1 LVVPKVKVLEE
12 SDEKVA
18 IQLEGIDRSYANAI
32 RRFCISEVP
41 AMAIDDIVILENSSV
56 LYDEILAHRLGMI
69 PLKTDLERYVLP
81 EKCDCGNPLGCQKC
95 RVLIVLDAAAHDKPR
110 TVLSGDLVSED
121 REIRPVSAN
130 IPIVKLAAGQAVK
143 LEAYARLGRAK
154 EHAKWQPATISVL
167 LDGKTEGTF
176 ILKVESS
183 GSMPA
188 KEIVIRAIEKIEE
201 KFADLHKEVSEKV
214 GEKVSEKTA

>member
-1 LVVPKVKVLEE
+1 MLILVAPKVKVLEE
-12 SDEKVA
+12 SEDSVA
-18 IQLEGIDRSYANAI
+18 LQFEGVDRSYANAI

-69 PLKTDLERYVLP
+69 PLKTNLERYVLP

-95 RVLIVLDAAAHDKPR
+95 RVLIVLDAVAHDKPR
-110 TVLSGDLVSED
+110 TVVSGDLVSED
-121 REIRPVSAN
+121 RDVVPVSPN
-130 IPIVKLAAGQAVK
+130 IPIVKLAAGQSVK

-167 LDGKTEGTF
+167 TDGKTEGSY

-188 KEIVIRAIEKIEE
+188 REIVTRAMEKLEE
-201 KFADLHKEVSEKV
+201 KLAELHKETSEK
-214 GEKVSEKTA
+214 AA

>member
-1 LVVPKVKVLEE
+1 MVIPKVKVLEE
-12 SDEKVA
+12 SDEK
-18 IQLEGIDRSYANAI
+18 ISLQIEGIDRSYANAI

-69 PLKTDLERYVLP
+69 PLRTDLERYVLP

-95 RVLIVLDAAAHDKPR
+95 RVLLVLDAAAHDKPR
-110 TVLSGDLVSED
+110 TVMSGDLVSED
-121 REIRPVSAN
+121 RDIKPVSST
-130 IPIVKLAAGQAVK
+130 IPLVKLA
-143 LEAYARLGRAK
+143 AYARLGRAK
-154 EHAKWQPATISVL
+154 EHAKWQPATTSVL
-167 LDGKTEGTF
+167 LEGKGEGSY

-188 KEIVIRAIEKIEE
+188 KEI
-201 KFADLHKEVSEKV
+201 
-214 GEKVSEKTA
+214 

>member
-1 LVVPKVKVLEE
+1 MVAPKVKVLEA
-12 SDEKVA
+12 SDERVSL
-18 IQLEGIDRSYANAI
+18 QLEGVDRSYANAV

-95 RVLIVLDAAAHDKPR
+95 RVLLVLDAVAHDKPR
-110 TVLSGDLVSED
+110 TVMSGDLVSED
-121 REIRPVSAN
+121 RDIKPVSPN
-130 IPIVKLAAGQAVK
+130 IPVVKLAVGQSVK

-154 EHAKWQPATISVL
+154 EHAKWQPATTSVL
-167 LDGKTEGTF
+167 LEGKPEGSYV
-176 ILKVESS
+176 LKVESS
-183 GSMPA
+183 GALPA
-188 KEIVIRAIEKIEE
+188 KEIVVRAIEKVEE
-201 KFADLHKEVSEKV
+201 KLTELETDV
-214 GEKVSEKTA
+214 GGKLE